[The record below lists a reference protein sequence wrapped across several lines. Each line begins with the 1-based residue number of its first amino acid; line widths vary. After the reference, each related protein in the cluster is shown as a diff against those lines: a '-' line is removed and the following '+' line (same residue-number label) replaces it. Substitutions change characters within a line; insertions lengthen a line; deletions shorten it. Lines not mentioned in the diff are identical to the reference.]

1 MATYTI
7 HINER
12 TKEGRGLVNYLREKG
27 LIPPIKTTG
36 KPTTHEQGISPKLQ
50 ARLDKAREEYKKGE
64 TLHFETAEE
73 MNAWLEAL

>member
-27 LIPPIKTTG
+27 LIPPIKTAD
-36 KPTTHEQGISPKLQ
+36 KPTTHEQGISPELQ
-50 ARLDKAREEYKKGE
+50 ARLDKAREEYRKGE

>member
-27 LIPPIKTTG
+27 LIPPIKTAD
-36 KPTTHEQGISPKLQ
+36 KPTTHEQGISPELQ
-50 ARLDKAREEYKKGE
+50 ARLDKAREEYRKGNYISCSTKE
-64 TLHFETAEE
+64 ELTAF
-73 MNAWLEAL
+73 LEAL